1 MKSLKIKVC
10 GMRDAQNIADL
21 LELPID
27 YIGFIFYEKSLR
39 YVALTP
45 QLINSIKFT

>member
-27 YIGFIFYEKSLR
+27 YIGFIF
-39 YVALTP
+39 
-45 QLINSIKFT
+45 